1 MDKLEDHLLLRL
13 RHIAERVQW
22 MANAEARAAWVQG
35 LGPNGE
41 FWEEKKKLLD
51 EADKV
56 LDRIMEEPMKE
67 KK

>member
-1 MDKLEDHLLLRL
+1 MHELEDQLLLRL

-35 LGPNGE
+35 LGAHGE
-41 FWEEKKKLLD
+41 FWEEKKRLLD
-51 EADKV
+51 ETDKI

>member
-1 MDKLEDHLLLRL
+1 MDELEDQLLLQL

-35 LGPNGE
+35 LGTNGE
-41 FWEEKKKLLD
+41 FWAEKKRLLD
-51 EADKV
+51 ETDKI